1 MPSLIRNSEKRF
13 HKQLEKAEVRH
24 AAALELG
31 RVSLPIA
38 EGKLAIMHSFGTT
51 INSQYSPEDQK
62 RIFKQEAEMVA
73 ASEFASQYADTQIL
87 PVANGMDMDFM
98 LMDREVA
105 GMVLV
110 GHGTIAAFRMNE
122 GKYYNWQNAE
132 RASKELKLGHF
143 VQRTCGQFTVP
154 QPVPLGTFVVADRRN
169 CIAPVGIPIDDAN
182 PDESLFTA
190 VYENEHVGAA
200 DILVLRE
207 KFYKPQAMEPSDE
220 IATD

>member
-13 HKQLEKAEVRH
+13 LKQLEKAEARH
-24 AAALELG
+24 AMPLELG
-31 RVSLPIA
+31 RFSLPIA

-51 INSQYSPEDQK
+51 INSDYSPEEQK
-62 RIFKQEAEMVA
+62 RIFKEEAEMVA
-73 ASEFASQYADTQIL
+73 ASSFAAQYADTQVL
-87 PVANGMDMDFM
+87 PVASGIDMDFA
-98 LMDREVA
+98 LMDQEVA

-143 VQRTCGQFTVP
+143 VQRTCGRFTVP

-169 CIAPVGIPIDDAN
+169 CIAPVGIAIDDAN
-182 PDESLFTA
+182 PNEDLFTP
-190 VYENEHVGAA
+190 VYETEYVDTA
-200 DILVLRE
+200 DILALRD
-207 KFYKPQAMEPSDE
+207 KFYTPETTQA
-220 IATD
+220 